1 MPRRRSSKKSSPIA
15 IKALSYTNRQGATY
29 YLHAGKTKTG
39 KSRYFVAKT
48 IREGALAE
56 MPDGREFSESIN
68 GVVSVRKVIVN
79 APKIPDTDLER
90 VRAELDRHHHLRHHR
105 VDSRTGEIVVYEPI
119 GVLASNDIAQLA
131 SVLYIRPE
139 DLESRLAGDKS
150 RTRYDPVMKLV
161 RQEPG
166 LYSVHR
172 MTYRGDGGWSWPLAS
187 GRLSKLTKKYIKHV
201 GTEEFYEL
209 L

>member
-1 MPRRRSSKKSSPIA
+1 MPHRRPSKKNSSVA
-15 IKALSYTNRQGATY
+15 AKALSYTNRQGVTY
-29 YLHAGKTKTG
+29 YLHAGTTKTG
-39 KSRYFVAKT
+39 KPRYFVAKT
-48 IREGALAE
+48 IRAGALAK

-68 GVVSVRKVIVN
+68 GVVSVRKVRVN
-79 APKIPDTDLER
+79 TPKIPDTDLVR
-90 VRAELDRHHHLRHHR
+90 VRAELDRHPHLRHHR
-105 VDSRTGEIVVYEPI
+105 VDSRTGEIIVYEPI
-119 GVLASNDIAQLA
+119 GVLASNVVARLA
-131 SVLYIRPE
+131 SAMYMRPE
-139 DLESRLAGDKS
+139 NLESRLARDKS

-187 GRLSKLTKKYIKHV
+187 GPLSKLVKKYIKHV
-201 GTEEFYEL
+201 GTEEFFEL

>member
-1 MPRRRSSKKSSPIA
+1 MYR
-15 IKALSYTNRQGATY
+15 
-29 YLHAGKTKTG
+29 
-39 KSRYFVAKT
+39 
-48 IREGALAE
+48 
-56 MPDGREFSESIN
+56 
-68 GVVSVRKVIVN
+68 VN

-90 VRAELDRHHHLRHHR
+90 VRAELARHHHLRHHR

-119 GVLASNDIAQLA
+119 GVLASNAIAQLA
-131 SVLYIRPE
+131 SALYMCPE
-139 DLESRLAGDKS
+139 DLESRLAGDQS

-172 MTYRGDGGWSWPLAS
+172 MTYRGDGGWSWPLAV
-187 GRLSKLTKKYIKHV
+187 GPLSKLTEKYIKHV
-201 GTEEFYEL
+201 GTEEFFEL